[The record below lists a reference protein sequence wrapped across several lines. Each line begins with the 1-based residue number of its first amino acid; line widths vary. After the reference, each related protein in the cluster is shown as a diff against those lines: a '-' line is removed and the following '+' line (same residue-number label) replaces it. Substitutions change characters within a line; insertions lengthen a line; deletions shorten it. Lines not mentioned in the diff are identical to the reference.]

1 MRLVMLVVG
10 GLLLTTEVAWAQD
23 ATVARFGF
31 PRPKRKLIVYG
42 WELGFREMS
51 DIRRNAKVM
60 QRLPFDGIMF
70 SLFHKG
76 QGRDE
81 AFIHSTR
88 LTDAQMASATR
99 ELSAIRWT
107 TFTDNF
113 LAVKAGE
120 RFLDNGDP
128 GRMDWFDDRQWE
140 TICHNIGVI
149 TRVAVAAGCV
159 GLGFDPE
166 PYHASTWN
174 YDRAGSRKPQPR
186 RDTKT
191 FAEYIAVVRKRGA
204 QYMKAIQAEM
214 PRVRIFNLYQ
224 AIRIPPS
231 QLAETIYSLYPAFIN
246 GMLDV
251 AGPEVKLIDGN
262 EYGFSLLTRGDY
274 TNAYVNVKERKLAL
288 IDPKNRD
295 TYRRQVQVSVPI
307 YLDDIFG
314 SHANRRWVGTYLDP
328 DDKRK
333 LFEHKLF
340 QAMDSVDEYIW
351 IYGER
356 PSWFSNAPRVPRWA
370 VQSIKTVR
378 QQVSRLRLEARP
390 KNTQLI
396 QRVRDRI
403 AVRDKELAALKPAER
418 TTPRLREQRATI
430 HRLAEKVSA
439 PEIDGKLDDPAWKQA
454 TVLKHFQPLMYFV
467 RDRRAVETTC
477 RVTWDDR
484 FLYLAF
490 DCLEPRIAELPS
502 SSSERQR
509 NRNTLV
515 LSKSPRAASFIRIDV
530 PLSGTPGVLK
540 RKSSVR
546 AWAKDTTV
554 GRQPSTAHRT
564 TERGWTAEWRVS
576 WGILGG
582 APRTG
587 DTRRATV
594 TRVRS
599 PWAEHDSW
607 APQIDPNLID
617 DKLLGTWVFGS
628 RSSD

>member
-1 MRLVMLVVG
+1 MRLPLVILIVG
-10 GLLLTTEVAWAQD
+10 GLIWMPAAAAAQD
-23 ATVARFGF
+23 APVARFGF
-31 PRPKRKLIVYG
+31 PRPNRKLLVYG
-42 WELGFREMS
+42 WELGFRETS
-51 DIRRNAKVM
+51 DIRRNATVM

-70 SLFHKG
+70 SLHHKAK
-76 QGRDE
+76 GRDE
-81 AFIHSTR
+81 AFIHSAR
-88 LTDAQMASATR
+88 LTDAQLAPAVK
-99 ELSAIRWT
+99 ELAAIRWT

-113 LAVKAGE
+113 LVVKAGE

-128 GRMDWFDDRQWE
+128 GHMDWFDDGQWE
-140 TICHNIGVI
+140 TICHNIGVL
-149 TRVAVAAGCV
+149 TRVAVAAHCV

-166 PYHASTWN
+166 PYHSSVWN
-174 YDRAGSRKPQPR
+174 YDRAGSRKAQPR

-191 FAEYIAVVRKRGA
+191 FAEYVAVVRQRGA

-231 QLAETIYSLYPAFIN
+231 KLAETIYSLYPAFIN

-251 AGPEVKLIDGN
+251 AGPNVKFIDGN

-288 IDPKNRD
+288 IDPRNRD

-314 SHANRRWVGTYLDP
+314 SHAQRRWIGTYLDP
-328 DDKRK
+328 DDKQK

-340 QAMDSVDEYIW
+340 QAMDSVDEYVW

-356 PSWFSNAPRVPRWA
+356 PAWFSSATRVPRWA
-370 VQSIKTVR
+370 VESVKTVR
-378 QQVSRLRLEARP
+378 QQVGRLRLEARP
-390 KNTQLI
+390 KNTPLI
-396 QRVRDRI
+396 KRVRERI
-403 AVRDKELAALKPAER
+403 TVREKALAALKPAER
-418 TTPRLREQRATI
+418 RTPRLPERRAEI
-430 HRLAEKVSA
+430 RHLADKAAS
-439 PEIDGKLDDPAWKQA
+439 PELAGKLDAPAWKKA
-454 TVLKHFQPLMYFV
+454 TVLEDYRPMMYFV
-467 RDRRAVETTC
+467 RDRLAVQTTC

-490 DCLEPRIAELPS
+490 DCREPRMAELPPTS
-502 SSSERQR
+502 NQRKR

-515 LSKSPRAASFIRIDV
+515 LSKSPRAKNFIRVDI
-530 PLSGTPGVLK
+530 PLDGSPSILA
-540 RKSSVR
+540 RKLGIR
-546 AWAKDTTV
+546 GWAKDTTV
-554 GRQPSTAHRT
+554 GTQPARAHRT
-564 TERGWTAEWRVS
+564 TAKGWTAEWRVP
-576 WGILGG
+576 WGLLGG

-587 DTRRATV
+587 DSRRATV

-617 DKLLGTWVFGS
+617 DELLGTWVFES
-628 RSSD
+628 P